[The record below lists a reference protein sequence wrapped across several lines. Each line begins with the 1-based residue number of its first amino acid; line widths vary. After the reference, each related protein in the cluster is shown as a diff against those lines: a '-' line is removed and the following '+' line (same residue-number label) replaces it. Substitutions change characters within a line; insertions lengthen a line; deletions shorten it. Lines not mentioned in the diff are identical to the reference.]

1 MEFFRRSG
9 NGSIVGLVPSE
20 IDNRDDLL
28 RVSEAVDAEA
38 RRAEAEFQAQCF
50 GRLQS
55 EIADPTIRELVAL
68 AEKMKDQCEDQRR
81 KLAALA
87 EDLKMAR
94 TGEADARRDLALA
107 LDTVALQVKLIE
119 AQNEL
124 IAKLKFEI
132 DRLERERKPIPD
144 HMVEVLPAPSPF
156 FVGQPAVVQPDN
168 RSTLDKVVDGYFRA
182 WRNHPGWMSIFHV
195 AGLAIATQRSEN
207 RELRL
212 ELDDAIDQN
221 DEMLV
226 GLWAA
231 QDENEALAEE
241 VEVKAQAVK
250 KAEAEREAMES
261 RPTTEVII
269 NESRG
274 FTDGELDAL
283 GDRLEGQVD
292 RSVQAE
298 MRANTARY
306 RGPKGDR
313 GKAGKQGRSGQDGEV
328 VQRVEHVHHSDGPSL
343 KSTSPAVEVRR
354 EVVTLKP
361 RTPRKGPGEGA
372 KRLIDG
378 WQRRKDDDD
387 K

>member
-1 MEFFRRSG
+1 MIPKS
-9 NGSIVGLVPSE
+9 V
-20 IDNRDDLL
+20 DNRGDLL
-28 RVSEAVDAEA
+28 RVIEALDAEA
-38 RRAEAEFQAQCF
+38 RRAEAEFEAQSF
-50 GRLQS
+50 ERLKL
-55 EIADPTIRELVAL
+55 EIDDPTVRDLVEL
-68 AEKMKDQCEDQRR
+68 AEGLKIQCEDQRR
-81 KLAALA
+81 KLAAMA
-87 EDLKMAR
+87 GDLKMAR

-107 LDTVALQVKLIE
+107 LDTVLLQVKLIE
-119 AQNEL
+119 AQNGTM
-124 IAKLKFEI
+124 ATLKFEVAKL
-132 DRLERERKPIPD
+132 RALEPSPD
-144 HMVEVLPAPSPF
+144 PVVEVLPAPSPF
-156 FVGQPAVVQPDN
+156 FVGQPAVFQPDN

-195 AGLAIATQRSEN
+195 AGLALATQRSEN
-207 RELRL
+207 RALRL
-212 ELDDAIDQN
+212 ELDDAIDDH
-221 DEMLV
+221 DEILD

-231 QDENEALAEE
+231 QNENEALAEE

-269 NESRG
+269 NEAPG

-298 MRANTARY
+298 MRANRARY

-313 GKAGKQGRSGQDGEV
+313 GTAGKQGRSGQDGEI

-343 KSTSPAVEVRR
+343 KSNSPAVEVRR

-378 WQRRKDDDD
+378 WQRRKDDDS